1 MKFPDVD
8 RKRLVRLFTSAYFE
22 ARKGKLLTRDENLFE
37 MNWSANISL
46 LVDEILRGEYQPAR
60 GIAFIIEKPVV
71 REIFA
76 AAFRDRV
83 VHHFLYNM
91 CASWWDNRLIYNSSS
106 CRKHK
111 GTLFGIERLEHDIR
125 SVSRNGSRKAYIIKL
140 DIQGYFMSL
149 PRRELY
155 KIVCWGLKRQFP
167 NGGSDFRLLKYLWKK
182 IIFDDPVRGV
192 RIRPP
197 VRRWHKLPETKSLFY
212 QPDGKGIVIGNLS
225 SQHLSNAYLD
235 RLDRYVTMELG
246 HKHYGRYVDDF
257 YMVVTEEE
265 FHQALRDIKKIEDF
279 LRRLGLTLHPK
290 KRYIQSVDK
299 GVEFLGV
306 MVYPFNRV
314 ASRRFKNSLYVALR
328 SYAEGHGSNEML
340 ESYVGYCSHFR
351 SKKLLK
357 KAFLQVGW
365 DFGLHK

>member
-1 MKFPDVD
+1 M
-8 RKRLVRLFTSAYFE
+8 
-22 ARKGKLLTRDENLFE
+22 
-37 MNWSANISL
+37 
-46 LVDEILRGEYQPAR
+46 
-60 GIAFIIEKPVV
+60 
-71 REIFA
+71 
-76 AAFRDRV
+76 
-83 VHHFLYNM
+83 
-91 CASWWDNRLIYNSSS
+91 
-106 CRKHK
+106 
-111 GTLFGIERLEHDIR
+111 
-125 SVSRNGSRKAYIIKL
+125 
-140 DIQGYFMSL
+140 
-149 PRRELY
+149 
-155 KIVCWGLKRQFP
+155 KRQFP

-328 SYAEGHGSNEML
+328 TYAEGHGSNEML

-365 DFGLHK
+365 DFELHK